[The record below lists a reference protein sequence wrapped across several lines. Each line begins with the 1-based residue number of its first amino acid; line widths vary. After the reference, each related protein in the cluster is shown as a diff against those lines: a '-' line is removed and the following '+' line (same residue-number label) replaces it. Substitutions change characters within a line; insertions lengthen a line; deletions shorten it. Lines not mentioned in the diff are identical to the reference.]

1 MDLCVPE
8 RFQSHNPLVCLM
20 HISGPALDPLNQIPT
35 GWASLVDSDTQEY
48 TDDITY
54 MWNLKKE
61 GVQMNVSTKQK

>member
-8 RFQSHNPLVCLM
+8 SFQSRNPLVCLK
-20 HISGPALDPLNQIPT
+20 HISGPALDLLNQIPT